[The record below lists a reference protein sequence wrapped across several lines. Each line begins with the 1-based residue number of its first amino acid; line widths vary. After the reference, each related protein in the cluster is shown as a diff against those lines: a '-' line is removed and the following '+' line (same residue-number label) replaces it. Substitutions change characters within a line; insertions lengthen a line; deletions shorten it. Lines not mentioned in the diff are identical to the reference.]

1 MTNIKMDFKGKRV
14 TVVGLARSGV
24 GAANLLSLLGASVTA
39 TDIKR
44 EEDLYPYL
52 KELEYDIRL
61 DLGRHSDDLFENTDL
76 IVLSPGVPMDIKP
89 LRKALHRGI
98 EVIGELELAYRV
110 IVAHNKSSKIFAI
123 TGTNGKST
131 ATSLLYSILKEDGFK
146 VIVGGNIGDAITEI
160 LYELYT
166 NDNGSDVDYY
176 VIEVSS
182 FQLESISEFRP
193 FGSTIL
199 NITPDHLD
207 RYSSM
212 SSYIDAK
219 CRIFINQGK
228 GDFIVLNADDS
239 ATKEIL
245 SRIDS
250 GVGGSSLKP
259 EIFYFSRKEEVEG
272 AYYFKER
279 GIVNFNLP
287 YSKLERIKT
296 VFQHVPKDFYLD
308 PQTFKIKGIH
318 NIENVMAVSLMA
330 LLGGSRP
337 ETISNVLKHFPG
349 LEHRLEFV
357 REIGGVTFINDS
369 KGTNVGAVIK
379 SLESFDSPIVLI
391 AGGRDKHGDFS
402 VLRPLIKERVK
413 TLILIGEA
421 KEKINKELGD
431 LTKVYLEDDMKSA
444 VSRAHS
450 IAVSGDVV
458 LLSPAC
464 ASFDMF
470 ENFEDRGRKFKDAVW
485 AL

>member
-1 MTNIKMDFKGKRV
+1 MKNFQSDFKDKKV

-24 GAANLLSLLGASVTA
+24 GAANLLSLLGASVTV
-39 TDIKR
+39 TDIKS

-52 KELEYDIRL
+52 KELKYDIKL
-61 DLGRHSDDLFENTDL
+61 ELSRHPEYLFEKADL
-76 IVLSPGVPMDIKP
+76 IVVSPGVPMDIRP
-89 LRKALHRGI
+89 LQEALHKGI
-98 EVIGELELAYRV
+98 EIIGELELAYRV
-110 IVAHNKSSKIFAI
+110 IATHNKSSRIFAI

-146 VIVGGNIGDAITEI
+146 VIVGGNIGDALTEL
-160 LYELYT
+160 LYRLYI
-166 NDNGSDVDYY
+166 NGSGSDIDYY

-182 FQLESISEFRP
+182 FQLESISRFKP

-207 RYSSM
+207 RYDSM

-219 CRIFINQGK
+219 CRIFLNQGE

-239 ATKEIL
+239 ATEEIL
-245 SRIDS
+245 LRVNSRMKDK
-250 GVGGSSLKP
+250 SSRP

-272 AYYFKER
+272 AYYFKDKR
-279 GIVNFNLP
+279 IINFNLP
-287 YSKLERIKT
+287 NPKLDKIKT
-296 VFQHVPKDFYLD
+296 NSQDIPKDFCLD
-308 PQTFKIKGIH
+308 PQAFKIKGVH
-318 NIENVMAVSLMA
+318 NIENVMAVSIMA

-337 ETISNVLKHFPG
+337 ETISKVLKHFPG
-349 LEHRLEFV
+349 LKHRLEYV
-357 REIGGVTFINDS
+357 REIHGVTYINDS

-379 SLESFDSPIVLI
+379 SLESFDSPIILI

-402 VLRPLIKERVK
+402 VLRPLVKEKVK
-413 TLILIGEA
+413 ALILIGEA
-421 KEKINKELGD
+421 KEKIKKELGD
-431 LTKVYLEDDMKSA
+431 LTEVFFEEDMRSA
-444 VSRAHS
+444 VRRAQS
-450 IAVSGDVV
+450 IALSGDIV

-470 ENFEDRGRKFKDAVW
+470 ENFEDRGKKFKEAVK